1 MRRRSSR
8 TTCSSW
14 TRDAPLSS
22 GPWRRRKETRAWG
35 CASSR
40 SPPRATDRPVGRCP
54 NLGRRKRSS
63 RLSSGVCARS
73 ARSRSNRRASK
84 TRSSRSWGDRLR
96 SRIREA
102 LYIGLFDALPLLRDP
117 MLLVVISLFSFLP
130 VIFIFVFADQRSAM
144 QSLVGAIVLT
154 FSFTGLF
161 ASQSV
166 YFNKQWFRFQD
177 MLVASKVSPASYAVG
192 LSVSGLVV
200 ALPGVAVALILLLL
214 SGPTTAVGVLL
225 LLITSLLLW
234 IGLVFVGFAIGAT
247 TKNARRANSIP
258 QVLSIAL
265 GFLPPVYYPLDRLPA
280 IAQPIAMLIPT
291 THAAQLAKYYFG
303 LITIPLSQVAIGW
316 AYLLGFAALMGF
328 IASRRGAPGGPAETE
343 H

>member
-1 MRRRSSR
+1 MEQVRPRSSNPDPRRRSSP
-8 TTCSSW
+8 SSS
-14 TRDAPLSS
+14 A
-22 GPWRRRKETRAWG
+22 
-35 CASSR
+35 AS
-40 SPPRATDRPVGRCP
+40 V
-54 NLGRRKRSS
+54 
-63 RLSSGVCARS
+63 RS
-73 ARSRSNRRASK
+73 ARSRSSRRASK
-84 TRSSRSWGDRLR
+84 RRSSRSWGDRLK

-130 VIFIFVFADQRSAM
+130 VIFIFVFADQKSAM

-200 ALPGVAVALILLLL
+200 ALPGVLVALALLLL
-214 SGPTTAVGVLL
+214 SGPSTAIGIVLL
-225 LLITSLLLW
+225 LATSLLLW

-258 QVLSIAL
+258 QVLSIAM

-291 THAAQLAKYYFG
+291 THAAQLAKYYLH
-303 LITIPLSQVAIGW
+303 LILIPSSEVAIGW

-328 IASRRGAPGGPAETE
+328 IASRRAHWVDP
-343 H
+343 

>member
-1 MRRRSSR
+1 MDQVRPRSSNPDPRRRSSP
-8 TTCSSW
+8 SSS
-14 TRDAPLSS
+14 A
-22 GPWRRRKETRAWG
+22 
-35 CASSR
+35 AS
-40 SPPRATDRPVGRCP
+40 V
-54 NLGRRKRSS
+54 
-63 RLSSGVCARS
+63 RS
-73 ARSRSNRRASK
+73 ARSRSSRRASK
-84 TRSSRSWGDRLR
+84 RRSSRWWGDRLK

-102 LYIGLFDALPLLRDP
+102 IYIGMFDALPLLRDP

-130 VIFIFVFADQRSAM
+130 VIFIFVFADQKSAM

-200 ALPGVAVALILLLL
+200 ALPGVLVALVLLLL
-214 SGPTTAVGVLL
+214 SGPAPAFGILVALA
-225 LLITSLLLW
+225 TSLLLW

-265 GFLPPVYYPLDRLPA
+265 GFLPPVYYPLSRLPA

-303 LITIPLSQVAIGW
+303 LISIPASEVVIGW

-328 IASRRGAPGGPAETE
+328 IASRRAHWVDP
-343 H
+343 

>member
-35 CASSR
+35 CASSWSR
-40 SPPRATDRPVGRCP
+40 PRAMDRR
-54 NLGRRKRSS
+54 RRKRSS
-63 RLSSGVCARS
+63 PAPPKKSSRSSSGACARS
-73 ARSRSNRRASK
+73 ARSRSNRPASK
-84 TRSSRSWGDRLR
+84 TRSSKSWGDRLK

-130 VIFIFVFADQRSAM
+130 VIFIFVFADQKSAM

-200 ALPGVAVALILLLL
+200 ALPGVVVALVLLLL
-214 SGPTTAVGVLL
+214 SGPMPAAGVFLLLATSLL
-225 LLITSLLLW
+225 LLI
-234 IGLVFVGFAIGAT
+234 GLGFVGFAIGAA
-247 TKNARRANSIP
+247 TKNAPGVDSIP

-265 GFLPPVYYPLDRLPA
+265 GFLPPVDYPLDRLPA

-291 THAAQLAKYYFG
+291 THAAQLAKYYLH
-303 LITIPLSQVAIGW
+303 LISIPSSEVAIGW

-328 IASRRGAPGGPAETE
+328 IASRRAHWVDP
-343 H
+343 

>member
-1 MRRRSSR
+1 M
-8 TTCSSW
+8 
-14 TRDAPLSS
+14 
-22 GPWRRRKETRAWG
+22 
-35 CASSR
+35 
-40 SPPRATDRPVGRCP
+40 DRPLRGCS

-63 RLSSGVCARS
+63 RLSSGACARS

-96 SRIREA
+96 PRIREA

-117 MLLVVISLFSFLP
+117 MLLVVISLFSSLP
-130 VIFIFVFADQRSAM
+130 VIFIFVFADPRSAM

-200 ALPGVAVALILLLL
+200 ALPGVLVALVLLLL
-214 SGPTTAVGVLL
+214 SGPALATGIVVALA
-225 LLITSLLLW
+225 TSLLLW

-247 TKNARRANSIP
+247 TKNARRAHGGES
-258 QVLSIAL
+258 A
-265 GFLPPVYYPLDRLPA
+265 R
-280 IAQPIAMLIPT
+280 
-291 THAAQLAKYYFG
+291 H
-303 LITIPLSQVAIGW
+303 W
-316 AYLLGFAALMGF
+316 ASGH
-328 IASRRGAPGGPAETE
+328 RPR
-343 H
+343 

>member
-1 MRRRSSR
+1 MEQVRPRSSNPDPRRRSSP
-8 TTCSSW
+8 SSS
-14 TRDAPLSS
+14 A
-22 GPWRRRKETRAWG
+22 
-35 CASSR
+35 AS
-40 SPPRATDRPVGRCP
+40 V
-54 NLGRRKRSS
+54 
-63 RLSSGVCARS
+63 RS

-84 TRSSRSWGDRLR
+84 RRSSRSWGDRLK

-130 VIFIFVFADQRSAM
+130 VIFIFVFADTASAM
-144 QSLVGAIVLT
+144 QSLIGAIVLT

-177 MLVASKVSPASYAVG
+177 MLVASRVSPASYAVG

-200 ALPGVAVALILLLL
+200 ALPGVLVALVLVLL
-214 SGPTTAVGVLL
+214 SAPVPAIGVLVAL
-225 LLITSLLLW
+225 ATALLLW

-265 GFLPPVYYPLDRLPA
+265 GFLPPVYYPLSTLDHYPV
-280 IAQPIAMLIPT
+280 AQAFAMLIPT

-303 LITIPLSQVAIGW
+303 LIDIPGWQVALGW
-316 AYLLGFAALMGF
+316 AYLLGFTALMGL
-328 IASRRGAPGGPAETE
+328 IASRRAHWVDP
-343 H
+343 

>member
-1 MRRRSSR
+1 MDRRR
-8 TTCSSW
+8 
-14 TRDAPLSS
+14 
-22 GPWRRRKETRAWG
+22 RRY
-35 CASSR
+35 S
-40 SPPRATDRPVGRCP
+40 
-54 NLGRRKRSS
+54 NLDRRKRSS
-63 RLSSGVCARS
+63 RLSSGASATS

-130 VIFIFVFADQRSAM
+130 VIFIFVFADPRSAM

-200 ALPGVAVALILLLL
+200 ALPGVAVALVLLLL
-214 SGPTTAVGVLL
+214 SGPTTAAGGPLP
-225 LLITSLLLW
+225 LITSLLPLNR
-234 IGLVFVGFAIGAT
+234 LVFVGFAAWAT
-247 TKNARRANSIP
+247 TENARRANSIP
-258 QVLSIAL
+258 QV
-265 GFLPPVYYPLDRLPA
+265 
-280 IAQPIAMLIPT
+280 
-291 THAAQLAKYYFG
+291 
-303 LITIPLSQVAIGW
+303 
-316 AYLLGFAALMGF
+316 
-328 IASRRGAPGGPAETE
+328 
-343 H
+343 

>member
-1 MRRRSSR
+1 M
-8 TTCSSW
+8 
-14 TRDAPLSS
+14 
-22 GPWRRRKETRAWG
+22 K
-35 CASSR
+35 
-40 SPPRATDRPVGRCP
+40 
-54 NLGRRKRSS
+54 
-63 RLSSGVCARS
+63 
-73 ARSRSNRRASK
+73 
-84 TRSSRSWGDRLR
+84 

-130 VIFIFVFADQRSAM
+130 VIFIFVFATAPGAAT
-144 QSLVGAIVLT
+144 QSLVGAIILT
-154 FSFTGLF
+154 FAFTGLF

-177 MLVASKVSPASYAVG
+177 MLVAPKVSPASYAVG

-200 ALPGVAVALILLLL
+200 ALPGVLVALVLVLL
-214 SGPTTAVGVLL
+214 SGPVPAVGILVALA
-225 LLITSLLLW
+225 TALLLW

-265 GFLPPVYYPLDRLPA
+265 GFLPPVYYPLSTLDHYPV
-280 IAQPIAMLIPT
+280 AQAFAMLIPT

-303 LITIPLSQVAIGW
+303 LIDIPGWQVALGW
-316 AYLLGFAALMGF
+316 AYLLGFTALMGL
-328 IASRRGAPGGPAETE
+328 IASRRAHWVDP
-343 H
+343 

>member
-1 MRRRSSR
+1 
-8 TTCSSW
+8 
-14 TRDAPLSS
+14 
-22 GPWRRRKETRAWG
+22 
-35 CASSR
+35 
-40 SPPRATDRPVGRCP
+40 
-54 NLGRRKRSS
+54 
-63 RLSSGVCARS
+63 
-73 ARSRSNRRASK
+73 
-84 TRSSRSWGDRLR
+84 
-96 SRIREA
+96 
-102 LYIGLFDALPLLRDP
+102 

-130 VIFIFVFADQRSAM
+130 VIFIFVFATAPGAAI
-144 QSLVGAIVLT
+144 QSLIGAIVLT

-177 MLVASKVSPASYAVG
+177 MLVASRVSPASYAVG

-200 ALPGVAVALILLLL
+200 ALPGVLVALALLLL
-214 SGPTTAVGVLL
+214 SGSWTAVGVLL
-225 LLITSLLLW
+225 LLATSLLMW

-265 GFLPPVYYPLDRLPA
+265 GFLPPVYYPLSILPA
-280 IAQPIAMLIPT
+280 IAQPFAMLIPT

-303 LITIPLSQVAIGW
+303 LIMIPGWQVALGW

-328 IASRRGAPGGPAETE
+328 LASRRAHWVDP
-343 H
+343 

>member
-1 MRRRSSR
+1 M
-8 TTCSSW
+8 
-14 TRDAPLSS
+14 
-22 GPWRRRKETRAWG
+22 K
-35 CASSR
+35 
-40 SPPRATDRPVGRCP
+40 
-54 NLGRRKRSS
+54 
-63 RLSSGVCARS
+63 
-73 ARSRSNRRASK
+73 
-84 TRSSRSWGDRLR
+84 

-130 VIFIFVFADQRSAM
+130 VIFIFVFATAPGAAV
-144 QSLVGAIVLT
+144 QSLVGAIILT
-154 FSFTGLF
+154 FAFTGLF

-177 MLVASKVSPASYAVG
+177 MLVASRVSPASYAVG

-200 ALPGVAVALILLLL
+200 ALPGVLVALVLVLL
-214 SGPTTAVGVLL
+214 SAPVPAIGVLVAL
-225 LLITSLLLW
+225 ATALLLW

-265 GFLPPVYYPLDRLPA
+265 GFLPPVYYPLSTLDHYPV
-280 IAQPIAMLIPT
+280 AQAFAMLIPT

-303 LITIPLSQVAIGW
+303 LIDIPGWQVALGW
-316 AYLLGFAALMGF
+316 AYLLGFTALMGF
-328 IASRRGAPGGPAETE
+328 LASRRAHWVDP
-343 H
+343 